1 MSEQTVE
8 TQGMQAQ
15 DLLQNAPKAA
25 QQVGSVHSSI
35 KPGDMTFREAM
46 AELNGIVEALES
58 NTLELEES
66 LVKYERG
73 IALLRFLKE
82 SLNTAQQKVE
92 VLMGELEMP
101 VDDAVTD
108 TTLSKA

>member
-1 MSEQTVE
+1 MENSN
-8 TQGMQAQ
+8 QAQ
-15 DLLQNAPKAA
+15 E
-25 QQVGSVHSSI
+25 SSQLTTI
-35 KPGDMTFREAM
+35 SSDDMTFREAM

-101 VDDAVTD
+101 EDDTVID
-108 TTLSKA
+108 STLSKA

>member
-1 MSEQTVE
+1 MENSN
-8 TQGMQAQ
+8 QAQ
-15 DLLQNAPKAA
+15 ESPQLTTI
-25 QQVGSVHSSI
+25 SSD
-35 KPGDMTFREAM
+35 DMTFREAM
-46 AELNGIVEALES
+46 SELNGIVEALES

-92 VLMGELEMP
+92 VLMGKLEMP
-101 VDDAVTD
+101 EDDTVID
-108 TTLSKA
+108 STLSKA

>member
-1 MSEQTVE
+1 MENSN
-8 TQGMQAQ
+8 QAQ
-15 DLLQNAPKAA
+15 ESPQLTTI
-25 QQVGSVHSSI
+25 SSD
-35 KPGDMTFREAM
+35 DMTFREAM
-46 AELNGIVEALES
+46 SELNGIVEALES

-101 VDDAVTD
+101 EDDAVID
-108 TTLSKA
+108 STLSKA

>member
-1 MSEQTVE
+1 MENSN
-8 TQGMQAQ
+8 QAQ
-15 DLLQNAPKAA
+15 ESPQLTTI
-25 QQVGSVHSSI
+25 SSD
-35 KPGDMTFREAM
+35 DMTFREAM
-46 AELNGIVEALES
+46 SELNGIVEALES

-101 VDDAVTD
+101 EDDTAID
-108 TTLSKA
+108 STLSKA

>member
-1 MSEQTVE
+1 MENS
-8 TQGMQAQ
+8 
-15 DLLQNAPKAA
+15 N
-25 QQVGSVHSSI
+25 HSQESPQLTTI
-35 KPGDMTFREAM
+35 SSDDMTFREAM
-46 AELNGIVEALES
+46 SELNGIVEALES

-101 VDDAVTD
+101 EDDTVID
-108 TTLSKA
+108 STLSKA

>member
-1 MSEQTVE
+1 MENPN
-8 TQGMQAQ
+8 QAQ
-15 DLLQNAPKAA
+15 ESPQLTII
-25 QQVGSVHSSI
+25 SSD
-35 KPGDMTFREAM
+35 DMTFREAM

-101 VDDAVTD
+101 EDDTVID
-108 TTLSKA
+108 STLSKA

>member
-1 MSEQTVE
+1 MENSN
-8 TQGMQAQ
+8 QAQ
-15 DLLQNAPKAA
+15 ESPQLTTI
-25 QQVGSVHSSI
+25 SSD
-35 KPGDMTFREAM
+35 DMTFREAM
-46 AELNGIVEALES
+46 SERNGIVEALES

-101 VDDAVTD
+101 EDDTVID
-108 TTLSKA
+108 STLSKA

>member
-1 MSEQTVE
+1 MENSNQPQE
-8 TQGMQAQ
+8 
-15 DLLQNAPKAA
+15 
-25 QQVGSVHSSI
+25 SSQLTTI
-35 KPGDMTFREAM
+35 SSDDMTFREAM
-46 AELNGIVEALES
+46 SELNGIVEALES

-101 VDDAVTD
+101 EDDTVID
-108 TTLSKA
+108 STLSKA

>member
-1 MSEQTVE
+1 MENSN
-8 TQGMQAQ
+8 QAQ
-15 DLLQNAPKAA
+15 ESPQLTTI
-25 QQVGSVHSSI
+25 SSD
-35 KPGDMTFREAM
+35 DMTFREAM
-46 AELNGIVEALES
+46 SELNGIVEALES

-82 SLNTAQQKVE
+82 SLNTEQQKVE

-101 VDDAVTD
+101 EDDTVID
-108 TTLSKA
+108 STLSKA

>member
-1 MSEQTVE
+1 MENSN
-8 TQGMQAQ
+8 QAQ
-15 DLLQNAPKAA
+15 ESPQLTTI
-25 QQVGSVHSSI
+25 SSD
-35 KPGDMTFREAM
+35 DMTFREAM
-46 AELNGIVEALES
+46 SEFNGIVEALES

-101 VDDAVTD
+101 EDDTVID
-108 TTLSKA
+108 STLSKA

>member
-1 MSEQTVE
+1 MENPN
-8 TQGMQAQ
+8 QAQ
-15 DLLQNAPKAA
+15 ESPQLTTI
-25 QQVGSVHSSI
+25 SSD
-35 KPGDMTFREAM
+35 DMTFREAM

-73 IALLRFLKE
+73 IALLRFL
-82 SLNTAQQKVE
+82 NTAQQKVE

-101 VDDAVTD
+101 EDDTVID
-108 TTLSKA
+108 STLSKA